1 MRGSDI
7 KNGLI
12 CAGLTFCSC
21 IVVAGIVCVAVA
33 QKRKSL
39 GHGQGGLETPG
50 IAYSEQTAMENL
62 ENLENLEEGDAF
74 VGILE
79 AAETESAQ
87 AEDGVTYISYRVKAG
102 DMIGKIAERYGVT
115 EDTLLSVNNIQ
126 NSRTIQINQYLR
138 VPSMAGILY
147 TVAKDGE
154 TVGDISQKYEIN
166 ASECA
171 YVNHVAEDT
180 GLNAGLS
187 LFLPGAHMDYTTR
200 QEINGDLFV
209 KPLHSYY
216 YLSSY
221 YGYRTSPF
229 DAKKRTFHSG
239 IDMAAYMGTAIYPA
253 MAGTVSETGYSP
265 VYGNYVIISH
275 HGGYKTL
282 YGHMSK
288 ILARKGQVVNTS
300 SQIGKVGSTGMS
312 TGPHLHFTVYK
323 NGKTVNPLSLIK

>member
-1 MRGSDI
+1 MRKSDI

-21 IVVAGIVCVAVA
+21 VVVAGIVCVAVV

-39 GHGQGGLETPG
+39 GEGQGGFETPG
-50 IAYSEQTAMENL
+50 IVYSTEAAL
-62 ENLENLEEGDAF
+62 ENMESIENGESLTEMLESEETTH
-74 VGILE
+74 V
-79 AAETESAQ
+79 AA
-87 AEDGVTYISYRVKAG
+87 DGVTYLSYRVKAG

-126 NSRTIQINQYLR
+126 NSRTLQINQYLR
-138 VPSMAGILY
+138 IPSMAGILY
-147 TVAKDGE
+147 TVGKNGE
-154 TVGDISQKYEIN
+154 TIKDISEKYEIN
-166 ASECA
+166 ADDCA
-171 YVNHVAEDT
+171 YVNKVALEST
-180 GLNAGLS
+180 LSAGAS
-187 LFLPGAHMDYTTR
+187 LFLPGARMDYTTR

-229 DAKKRTFHSG
+229 DSSRRTFHGG
-239 IDMAAYMGTAIYPA
+239 IDMAAYQGTAIYA
-253 MAGTVSETGYSP
+253 ALSGTVTETGYSS

-275 HGGYKTL
+275 HSGYKTL

-288 ILARKGQVVNTS
+288 ILAHKGQVVNTS
-300 SQIGKVGSTGMS
+300 TQIGKVGSTGMS

-323 NGKTVNPLSLIK
+323 NGKTVNPLGLIK

>member
-21 IVVAGIVCVAVA
+21 VVVAGIVCIAVV
-33 QKRKSL
+33 QKKKSL
-39 GHGQGGLETPG
+39 GQGQGGFETPS
-50 IAYSEQTAMENL
+50 IVYSTESAL
-62 ENLENLEEGDAF
+62 ENLETGGDIA
-74 VGILE
+74 LAE
-79 AAETESAQ
+79 MLETES
-87 AEDGVTYISYRVKAG
+87 ENDVVPDGVTYLSYRVKSG

-126 NSRTIQINQYLR
+126 NSRTLQINQYLR
-138 VPSMAGILY
+138 IPSMAGILY
-147 TVAKDGE
+147 TVSKDGE
-154 TVGDISQKYEIN
+154 TIKDISEKFEIN

-171 YVNHVAEDT
+171 LVNKAEESSSLKS
-180 GLNAGLS
+180 GAS
-187 LFLPGAHMDYTTR
+187 LFLPGARMDFTTR

-229 DAKKRTFHSG
+229 DSKKRTFHSG
-239 IDMAAYMGTAIYPA
+239 IDMAAYQGTLIYPA
-253 MAGTVSETGYSP
+253 MAGIVVETGYSA
-265 VYGNYVIISH
+265 VYGNYVIIAH

-288 ILARKGQVVNTS
+288 ITTQKGKSVNTQ
-300 SQIGKVGSTGMS
+300 SQIGRVGSTGMS

-323 NGKTVNPLSLIK
+323 NGKTVNPLGLIK

>member
-12 CAGLTFCSC
+12 CAALTFCSC
-21 IVVAGIVCVAVA
+21 IVVAGIVFVAVA

-50 IAYSEQTAMENL
+50 IVYST
-62 ENLENLEEGDAF
+62 
-74 VGILE
+74 E
-79 AAETESAQ
+79 AALEKIENMESNEGSEISLSEMLETENNTAP
-87 AEDGVTYISYRVKAG
+87 EGVTYLSYRVKPG
-102 DMIGKIAERYGVT
+102 DMIGRIAERYGVT

-126 NSRTIQINQYLR
+126 NSRTLQINQYLR
-138 VPSMAGILY
+138 IPSMTGILY
-147 TVAKDGE
+147 TVNKDGE
-154 TVGDISQKYEIN
+154 TVKDVAEKYEIN
-166 ASECA
+166 ADECA
-171 YVNHVAEDT
+171 YINKIALESSLKS
-180 GLNAGLS
+180 GAS
-187 LFLPGAHMDYTTR
+187 LFLPGARMDFTTR

-229 DAKKRTFHSG
+229 DSSKRTFHSG
-239 IDMAAYMGTAIYPA
+239 IDMAAYQGTLIYPA
-253 MAGTVSETGYSP
+253 LAGTVTETGYSA
-265 VYGNYVIISH
+265 VYGNYVIVAH
-275 HGGYKTL
+275 HSGYKTL

-288 ILARKGQVVNTS
+288 ILARKGQVVNTA
-300 SQIGKVGSTGMS
+300 SQIGRVGSTGMS

-323 NGKTVNPLSLIK
+323 NGKTVNPLGLIK